1 MEFLEY
7 NNTIGMENL
16 FFTLIKTL
24 DAILEWKSNI
34 GNRFCK
40 ELQVLRVIQS

>member
-7 NNTIGMENL
+7 NNTIGTDNL

-24 DAILEWKSNI
+24 DAIFEWKCNI
-34 GNRFCK
+34 RNRFCK
-40 ELQVLRVIQS
+40 QLQVLRVIQS